1 MLVFFSQS
9 DQMIKMCLSLVGSI
23 GTVML
28 PRVASMHSQGNQ
40 SAVETSIIKA
50 FNIASG
56 LSFALF
62 FGILGIS
69 LKFASF
75 FFLGIHFRWLDILC
89 SLKHQLSFL
98 FRGVAF

>member
-1 MLVFFSQS
+1 MIGLFDSVIHAGFFSQS

-75 FFLGIHFRWLDILC
+75 FFWEFIFDGWIYYAH
-89 SLKHQLSFL
+89 
-98 FRGVAF
+98 